1 MKTAKR
7 ILAVILLAVIL
18 WAVGYLVFT
27 GSRLPSVFTEEVT
40 EETTITEIT
49 TVTDEGSET
58 YEDGNDTDDPEL
70 DGDSIHIHVDDLA
83 GGDHV
88 PNVLPPH
95 G

>member
-1 MKTAKR
+1 MKTVKR

-27 GSRLPSVFTEEVT
+27 GSRLPSVFTEEVM

-58 YEDGNDTDDPEL
+58 YEEGNDTDDP
-70 DGDSIHIHVDDLA
+70 
-83 GGDHV
+83 
-88 PNVLPPH
+88 
-95 G
+95 

>member
-58 YEDGNDTDDPEL
+58 YEEGNDTDD
-70 DGDSIHIHVDDLA
+70 S
-83 GGDHV
+83 
-88 PNVLPPH
+88 
-95 G
+95 

>member
-7 ILAVILLAVIL
+7 TLAVILLAVIL

-27 GSRLPSVFTEEVT
+27 GRRLPSVFTEEVT

-58 YEDGNDTDDPEL
+58 YEEGNDTDDP
-70 DGDSIHIHVDDLA
+70 
-83 GGDHV
+83 
-88 PNVLPPH
+88 
-95 G
+95 